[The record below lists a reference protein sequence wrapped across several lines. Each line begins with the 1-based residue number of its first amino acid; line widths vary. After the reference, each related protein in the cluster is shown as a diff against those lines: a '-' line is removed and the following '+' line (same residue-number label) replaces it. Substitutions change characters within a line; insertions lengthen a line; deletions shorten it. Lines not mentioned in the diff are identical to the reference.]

1 MDTQTE
7 VSVLHFIGTDG
18 GDWLLAFG
26 VRLDRRSGV
35 NDAHR
40 IKAKCVRC
48 LALTLGAVDFFK
60 VCLASAD
67 DSLDRRDRPTQLN

>member
-35 NDAHR
+35 NDAPHQSQVR
-40 IKAKCVRC
+40 GLAKARRRRYLQGLSGVRRYS
-48 LALTLGAVDFFK
+48 GVG
-60 VCLASAD
+60 
-67 DSLDRRDRPTQLN
+67 